1 MGGGRVQKKSRKN
14 FQNKLEKTAVT
25 AHCIPSIVFHILLS
39 RSTMCRA
46 STGKVGLFVICEM
59 NGGVAKTLNSVLC
72 NYVRLSSSKMQRLVE
87 LLQDE
92 ARTPQSFKGTFFSSS
107 PVWKL
112 KLCYKYSF
120 PTQKWLNVKKLFFNR
135 YGINLRLC
143 QIEF

>member
-1 MGGGRVQKKSRKN
+1 MDLQDPCGDCSLYSQYCFLYSFVTFNNVQGVNRK
-14 FQNKLEKTAVT
+14 
-25 AHCIPSIVFHILLS
+25 
-39 RSTMCRA
+39 
-46 STGKVGLFVICEM
+46 GWVICHLAVGEM

-92 ARTPQSFKGTFFSSS
+92 AKTPQSFKGTLFSSS

-112 KLCYKYSF
+112 KLCYEYSF